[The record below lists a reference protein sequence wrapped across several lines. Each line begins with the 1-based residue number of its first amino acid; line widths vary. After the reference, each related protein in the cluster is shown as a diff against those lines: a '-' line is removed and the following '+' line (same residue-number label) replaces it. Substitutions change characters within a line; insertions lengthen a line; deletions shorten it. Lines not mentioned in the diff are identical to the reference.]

1 MNEKPLYQYIFEML
15 DYADRIA
22 ALIQPG
28 QRDNE
33 NYFMTLI
40 YIEDILDKYGRSI
53 AYHDS
58 SENGDDVDGHD
69 RLVLAT
75 KRMDLLREQI
85 RYFSQAYD
93 FDEVIQVRGEGM
105 YRNWHRRP

>member
-1 MNEKPLYQYIFEML
+1 MTEKPMYQYIFEML

-28 QRDNE
+28 EYDNE

-40 YIEDILDKYGRSI
+40 YIEDILDKYGRGI
-53 AYHDS
+53 AYQGASGGEDS
-58 SENGDDVDGHD
+58 DGHD

-85 RYFSQAYD
+85 RHFSQMYD
-93 FDEVIQVRGEGM
+93 FDEAIKDRGDSM
-105 YRNWHRRP
+105 YRNWHKRP